1 MTTTMVLEFGDWENV
16 NSRAVLLRI
25 RSSNLSLV
33 ILVPDFSISLACWS
47 LTVGVL
53 SLAALGPLLE
63 VQHQYRS
70 WRVRSVLSGLLWC
83 SLMKRFRQYRATSE
97 RLCPN

>member
-33 ILVPDFSISLACWS
+33 ILVPDFSICLACWS
-47 LTVGVL
+47 LTVVVL
-53 SLAALGPLLE
+53 FLSFNPLLE

-70 WRVRSVLSGLLWC
+70 WRVRLVLSGLLWC